1 MEFLQFCGHHL
12 HWKLFPKKAFLHEPD
27 RYGEQSSLQVN
38 SYRESSAIDAGFTDV
53 MPNTIIGWLV
63 FSMSSIAK
71 RLRSFNAISALTA
84 SMSSSDISSA
94 SANLW
99 RCVDVRRENR
109 LLICWAVLY
118 SSGRKVGRPSS
129 FVRIFI
135 SLATCKGN
143 ARISLVS
150 SSCPPLSFPLF

>member
-1 MEFLQFCGHHL
+1 MLGSGFSATNLKVGCAERN
-12 HWKLFPKKAFLHEPD
+12 KSDASLFDF
-27 RYGEQSSLQVN
+27 RSSQMLCP
-38 SYRESSAIDAGFTDV
+38 R
-53 MPNTIIGWLV
+53 TIIGWLV

-71 RLRSFNAISALTA
+71 RLRSFNAISTLTA

-150 SSCPPLSFPLF
+150 SSCPPLWTSILGMPWLSQTS